1 MMPEKWN
8 IDHLKEHI
16 PLVAPY
22 LVTLYYFEIIFI
34 MPVMYFVVG
43 KAGAVLTG
51 LTLAILLTLQVLAL
65 YFKKEINRRIQL
77 IITDIHF
84 AYVLATLVNFGMHD
98 FDGHTIDIAMY
109 GIRFITILA
118 DIPLIWFLT
127 DEKVKLDYSA

>member
-8 IDHLKEHI
+8 MNHLKEYI

-22 LVTLYYFEIIFI
+22 IVTLYYFEIIFI
-34 MPVMYFVVG
+34 MPVMYFIVG

-84 AYVLATLVNFGMHD
+84 AYVLASLVNFGMHD

-127 DEKVKLDYSA
+127 DEEVKLNYSA